1 MRYYVR
7 FDETGKLVGSMAYKG
22 LNATMKEVSEA
33 EYKKILREN
42 GLEPETA
49 SPQYTET
56 QQLGQQL
63 TDLELLVLGHIT
75 NGDTGG

>member
-1 MRYYVR
+1 MTAIIYKDGEEIDRIVADEAFAAAYCTEKGYTYTMRP
-7 FDETGKLVGSMAYKG
+7 DPPPPP
-22 LNATMKEVSEA
+22 
-33 EYKKILREN
+33 
-42 GLEPETA
+42 EPE
-49 SPQYTET
+49 PQYTET